1 MYSIF
6 IYNYDENYTFFSE
19 MMNVKPIFVLEFE
32 KPKDEND
39 FDNNLMPQLD
49 YEGYLYR
56 LMKDNEMYSEGI
68 FTADSLYEDL
78 FEY

>member
-49 YEGYLYR
+49 Y
-56 LMKDNEMYSEGI
+56 
-68 FTADSLYEDL
+68 
-78 FEY
+78 